1 MQRPPLLPAAC
12 ALALGAL
19 ATFAAAQQAARAP
32 RPVRAAAADTV
43 PGAKAPAPAR
53 PGAQP
58 AAPARDTA
66 RTPGAPGA
74 GRDTTPAAQE
84 PDPVFDQLLKLEG
97 YTPVQYKGT
106 DAQFTADSAVLVLR
120 GEAEVTRAGQTLN
133 ADTIFYNDRT
143 NVATALGDPKVSGEG
158 QNLEGEV
165 LVYDLERRV
174 ALVEGGRTQYASGAT
189 WYVRGRK
196 VAAEQETK
204 RIYAQGS
211 TFTSDE
217 REEPQYHFEAGK
229 TMVIK
234 DRLLVGRP
242 AVLYF
247 RNVPVAWLPFIVQ
260 DMEQGRRSGI
270 LTPRFG
276 INDIVRTSSGYQRQI
291 SNVGYYWAINQ
302 YMGGQV
308 AGEWRSNS
316 YTSLTGTLDFNVR
329 RRFLNGSASWRQYFP
344 DDGPRQRTLAGNA
357 SWKPDERTNLAFQG
371 SYASSSDYVRRR
383 SIDPLE
389 ATQDLNS
396 SFSLDRRFDWGQAN
410 LGAQR
415 RQSLGN
421 DRVEWTFP
429 SFGITPNTVTL
440 FRSGSPELASWY
452 NDVTV
457 TLAATGSLS
466 GVRLPFEEQSLSRTF
481 LSTEE
486 KRGQFQ
492 LSNSI
497 RVGNLSLSNSASL
510 NRNAQSGFQQR
521 SLLVSPGTDT
531 LDLNTDVGQW
541 SSAISYQQNLIGSTF
556 IAPNLSLSQEI
567 RQDSAS
573 QRLLGEGY
581 VAGPMRTNFGA
592 QLNTDL
598 FGFFPG
604 VGGIERIRHHIRPG
618 LSYTYSPRVVSDTV
632 QKQIFGSQVGE
643 TQNRLSLTLDQT
655 FEARMRSPSRP
666 QQPDTASDSTR
677 AAGAAPP
684 TPQDARKVT
693 LLAVNMSALEYDFA
707 RASRGLNGFTTDQVS
722 GSFRS
727 DFLQGLTVQ
736 FGVDLFGDP
745 TRRDSLKNQITKDPF
760 ARGGFAPQLSTLSTG
775 FTLGQNSAIFR
786 LLGFGRRR
794 DGGGESMTPRDQMVP
809 GDSAEAPGVRPSTTT
824 STANPQQAGGGPWSM
839 NVNYQLVRPRQT
851 AFSGFGGGE
860 NQTLNGTLS
869 FSPTTNWAVNWATSY
884 NVTDAEFGAHS
895 LTLVR
900 DLYRWQANFSFYRT
914 PVGNTSFQFS
924 VHLKDLP
931 DLKVDYN
938 ERDIGV
944 DRRQ

>member
-1 MQRPPLLPAAC
+1 MQRPPVAHAAC

-19 ATFAAAQQAARAP
+19 VTLAAGE
-32 RPVRAAAADTV
+32 RAAAGPRPARLVADTI
-43 PGAKAPAPAR
+43 PASGR
-53 PGAQP
+53 PGAAKPALTPDTLGRP
-58 AAPARDTA
+58 AAEPA
-66 RTPGAPGA
+66 
-74 GRDTTPAAQE
+74 DTTPAPQE
-84 PDPVFDQLLKLEG
+84 PDPIFDQLLKLEG
-97 YTPVQYKGT
+97 YTPVQYRGT
-106 DAQFTADSAVLVLR
+106 DARFTADSAVLVLR
-120 GEAEVTRAGQTLN
+120 GEAEVERAGQKLN
-133 ADTIFYNDRT
+133 ADTIVYRDRSK
-143 NVATALGDPKVSGEG
+143 VATAFGNPRVSGEG
-158 QNLEGEV
+158 QNIEGDV

-174 ALVEGGRTQYASGAT
+174 AVVEGGRTQYASGAT
-189 WYVRGRK
+189 WYVRGER
-196 VAAEQETK
+196 VAAEQETN

-217 REEPQYHFEAGK
+217 REEPSYHFEAGK
-229 TMVIK
+229 TMVIR

-291 SNVGYYWAINQ
+291 SNVGYYWALNQ
-302 YMGGQV
+302 FMGAQV

-316 YTSLTGTLDFNVR
+316 YTSLTGALDFNWR
-329 RRFLNGSASWRQYFP
+329 RQFLNGNASWRQYFP
-344 DDGPRQRTLAGNA
+344 DDGPRQRTVSGSA
-357 SWKPDERTNLAFQG
+357 SWKPDERTNMAFQG

-396 SFSLDRRFDWGQAN
+396 SFSLDRRFDWGQVN
-410 LGAQR
+410 VGAQR
-415 RQSLGN
+415 RQALGN
-421 DRVEWTFP
+421 DRLEWTFP

-440 FRSGSPELASWY
+440 FRSPSPEQASWY

-457 TLAATGSLS
+457 TLAATGSQS
-466 GVRLPFEEQSLSRTF
+466 GIRLPFEEQLVSRTF
-481 LSTEE
+481 RSTEE
-486 KRGQFQ
+486 TRAQFQ
-492 LSNSI
+492 LNNSV
-497 RVGNLSLSNSASL
+497 RVGNLSLTNNASL
-510 NRNAQSGFQQR
+510 NRNALLGFQSR
-521 SLLVSPGTDT
+521 PLVLPPGVDSVSFDTDQ
-531 LDLNTDVGQW
+531 GQW
-541 SSAISYQQNLIGSTF
+541 SSSISYQQNLIGSSF
-556 IAPNLSLSQEI
+556 IAPNLSLSQEV
-567 RQDSAS
+567 RRDTAS
-573 QRLLGEGY
+573 QRVFGDDRY
-581 VAGPMRTNFGA
+581 AAGPVRANFGA
-592 QLNTDL
+592 TLNTDL

-618 LSYTYSPRVVSDTV
+618 LSYTYAPRVVSTPV
-632 QKQIFGSQVGE
+632 QEQVFGEDVGQ

-655 FEARMRSPSRP
+655 FEAKMRSPSRP
-666 QQPDTASDSTR
+666 QQADTASDSTR
-677 AAGAAPP
+677 AAGGAPP

-693 LLAVNMSALEYDFA
+693 LLAINASALEYDFA
-707 RASRGLNGFTTDQVS
+707 RAARGKNGFTTDQVS
-722 GSFRS
+722 GSLRS

-736 FGVDLFGDP
+736 FGVDLFGDLSP
-745 TRRDSLKNQITKDPF
+745 RDSVTQEISKDPF
-760 ARGGFAPQLSTLSTG
+760 ARGAFAPQLSTLSTG

-786 LLGFGRRR
+786 WLGFGRRQAE
-794 DGGGESMTPRDQMVP
+794 ESLTPGDAMVP
-809 GDSAEAPGVRPSTTT
+809 GDSALAPGSRPSTTT
-824 STANPQQAGGGPWSM
+824 STANPQPAGGGPWSM
-839 NVNYQLVRPRQT
+839 NVNYALVRPRPSS
-851 AFSGFGGGE
+851 FNSFGSTGE
-860 NQTLNGTLS
+860 NQSLNGTLS
-869 FSPTTNWAVNWATSY
+869 FSPTQNWAVNWATSY
-884 NVTDAEFGAHS
+884 NITDAEFGAHS

>member
-1 MQRPPLLPAAC
+1 MPGARPP
-12 ALALGAL
+12 
-19 ATFAAAQQAARAP
+19 
-32 RPVRAAAADTV
+32 
-43 PGAKAPAPAR
+43 
-53 PGAQP
+53 AQP
-58 AAPARDTA
+58 RDTA
-66 RTPGAPGA
+66 RTPRPAGAPGA
-74 GRDTTPAAQE
+74 APDTTPAAPQE
-84 PDPVFDQLLKLEG
+84 PDPLFDELLRLEG
-97 YTPVQYKGT
+97 YTPVQYRGT

-120 GEAEVTRAGQTLN
+120 GAAEVERAGQKLN
-133 ADTIFYNDRT
+133 ADTIVYQDRS
-143 NVATALGDPKVSGEG
+143 NVATAYGNPKVSGEG
-158 QNLEGEV
+158 QNLEGDV

-189 WYVRGRK
+189 WYVRGKK
-196 VAAEQETK
+196 VAAEQETN

-260 DMEQGRRSGI
+260 DMERGRRSGI

-316 YTSLTGTLDFNVR
+316 YTSLTGTLDFNLR
-329 RRFLNGSASWRQYFP
+329 RRFMNGSASWRQYFP
-344 DDGPRQRTLAGNA
+344 EDGARQRTLAGNA
-357 SWKPDERTNLAFQG
+357 SWKPDERTNMAFQG
-371 SYASSSDYVRRR
+371 SYASSSEYVRRR

-389 ATQDLNS
+389 ATQDLTS

-429 SFGITPNTVTL
+429 SIGITPNTVTL
-440 FRSGSPELASWY
+440 FRSASPEQASWF

-457 TLAATGSLS
+457 TLAATGSQS
-466 GVRLPFEEQSLSRTF
+466 GITVPFEEQLLSRTF
-481 LSTEE
+481 RSTEE
-486 KRGQFQ
+486 RRTQFQ

-510 NRNAQSGFQQR
+510 NRNAQQGFAAR
-521 SLLVSPGTDT
+521 PLILPVGTDT
-531 LDLNTDVGQW
+531 ISLANDQGQW

-556 IAPNLSLSQEI
+556 IAPNLSLSQEV
-567 RQDSAS
+567 RRDTAS
-573 QRLLGEGY
+573 QRLLGDGY
-581 VAGPMRTNFGA
+581 VAGPLRTNFGA

-618 LSYTYSPRVVSDTV
+618 LSYTYSPRVVANEV
-632 QKQIFGSQVGE
+632 QRQIFGTQVGE
-643 TQNRLSLTLDQT
+643 AQNRVSLTLDQT
-655 FEARMRSPSRP
+655 FEAKMRSPSRP
-666 QQPDTASDSTR
+666 QQGDTASDSTR
-677 AAGAAPP
+677 AAGGAPP

-693 LLAVNMSALEYDFA
+693 LLAVNASALEYDFA

-722 GSFRS
+722 GSLRS
-727 DFLQGLTVQ
+727 DFLQGLTIQ

-745 TRRDSLKNQITKDPF
+745 SRRDSVENGINKDPF

-775 FTLGQNSAIFR
+775 FTLGQNSSIFR
-786 LLGFGRRR
+786 FLGFGRRR
-794 DGGGESMTPRDQMVP
+794 GTEESMTPGNRMVP
-809 GDSAEAPGVRPSTTT
+809 GDSTEAPGTRPSTTT

-839 NVNYQLVRPRQT
+839 NVNYQL
-851 AFSGFGGGE
+851 
-860 NQTLNGTLS
+860 
-869 FSPTTNWAVNWATSY
+869 
-884 NVTDAEFGAHS
+884 
-895 LTLVR
+895 
-900 DLYRWQANFSFYRT
+900 
-914 PVGNTSFQFS
+914 
-924 VHLKDLP
+924 
-931 DLKVDYN
+931 
-938 ERDIGV
+938 
-944 DRRQ
+944 